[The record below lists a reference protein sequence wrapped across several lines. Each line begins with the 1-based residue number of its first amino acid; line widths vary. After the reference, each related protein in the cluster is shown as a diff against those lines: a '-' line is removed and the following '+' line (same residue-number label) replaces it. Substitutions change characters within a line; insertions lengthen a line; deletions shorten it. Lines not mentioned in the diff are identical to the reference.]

1 MISMD
6 IGRGT
11 EHKVEKE
18 NLTHGF
24 HRASDAGK
32 QF

>member
-6 IGRGT
+6 IGRVA
-11 EHKVEKE
+11 EYKVEKD

-24 HRASDAGK
+24 HHASDAGK